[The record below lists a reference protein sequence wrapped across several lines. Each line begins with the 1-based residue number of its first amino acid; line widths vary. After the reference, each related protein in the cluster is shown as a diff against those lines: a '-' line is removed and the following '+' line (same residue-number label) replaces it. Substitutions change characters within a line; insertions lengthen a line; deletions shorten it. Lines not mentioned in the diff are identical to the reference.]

1 VKLRVGTSGYSYKEW
16 VGSFYPP
23 KTPAN
28 RMLRC
33 YGERLDTVEI
43 NNTFYRMPTAPML
56 ERWTG
61 EVPEHFRFVLKAP
74 KRITHDRK
82 LQEVDD
88 AVRALIDAASV
99 LGPRLGPFLFQLPP
113 FFRKNLEVLGE
124 FLGRLGPV
132 RAAFE
137 FRHPTWFDDSVYD
150 LLRAHGVAL
159 CFADTEDG
167 EPPAVATTSWGY
179 LRLRRPDYDDAR
191 LSDWVE
197 RVRQQPW
204 EEAYVFFKHED
215 EGKGPQMAARFRE
228 LAG

>member
-1 VKLRVGTSGYSYKEW
+1 MKVRVGTSGYSYKEW

-28 RMLRC
+28 RMLAA

-56 ERWTG
+56 AKWAA

-74 KRITHDRK
+74 RRITHIQR
-82 LQEVDD
+82 LQPVDD
-88 AVRALIDAASV
+88 SLRALIDAAET
-99 LGPRLGPFLFQLPP
+99 LGPRRGPFLFQLPP
-113 FFRKNLEVLGE
+113 FYRADLTVLRD
-124 FLGRLGPV
+124 FLGRMGPA

-137 FRHPTWFDDSVYD
+137 FRHPSWLEEPVYE
-150 LLRAHGVAL
+150 LLRAHGAVL
-159 CFADTEDG
+159 CLADTEEG
-167 EPPAVATTSWGY
+167 EPPLVATATWGY
-179 LRLRRPDYDDAR
+179 LRLRRQDYDDAALR
-191 LSDWVE
+191 MWAD

-215 EGKGPQMAARFRE
+215 EGMGPRLAARFRE
-228 LAG
+228 LAA